1 MRLYTI
7 IIRQLGNILVLMRL
21 VLLTT

>member
-1 MRLYTI
+1 MRLSTI